1 MKINDKLLDKLAQL
15 ARINIPESKKE
26 KIKAE
31 LSEILTW
38 MEKLSELD
46 TDGVEPL
53 TNMSEEVNRWR
64 DDSPQPQ
71 IDREIALKNAPSH
84 ESGYFKV
91 PNVLKSK

>member
-1 MKINDKLLDKLAQL
+1 MKINDELLDKLARL
-15 ARINIPESKKE
+15 ARINIPESDKE
-26 KIKAE
+26 KMKAE
-31 LSEILTW
+31 LSEIVTW

-46 TDGVEPL
+46 TDDVEPL

-64 DDSPQPQ
+64 EDSPQPHL
-71 IDREIALKNAPSH
+71 DREIALKNAPSH

>member
-1 MKINDKLLDKLAQL
+1 MKINDELLDKLARL
-15 ARINIPESKKE
+15 ARINIPGSDKE
-26 KIKAE
+26 NMKAE
-31 LSEILTW
+31 LSEIVTW

-46 TDGVEPL
+46 TNDVEPL

-64 DDSPQPQ
+64 EDSPQPHL
-71 IDREIALKNAPSH
+71 DRKVALNNAPSH